1 MGFIT
6 AMLIGKAAMRRGPFQ
21 ICRLILEFVMNDLN
35 GRTSS
40 SAAAHFIIAKAKRTG
55 NHSSVAQLFS

>member
-6 AMLIGKAAMRRGPFQ
+6 ANLIGKAAMRRGPLQ
-21 ICRLILEFVMNDLN
+21 ILEFLMNDLN

-40 SAAAHFIIAKAKRTG
+40 SATAHFIIAKAKRTG
-55 NHSSVAQLFS
+55 NHSSVAELFS